1 MRKQAKN
8 RSRVMES
15 SLCKKSLM
23 KRRRALRV
31 RKVLKGSPTKPR
43 LSVVK
48 TNKHIYV
55 QLIDDSIGKTLASVS
70 TLSKLNKSQGLTK
83 KNQEVAKVL
92 GTQIAELGK
101 NLQLDRVVFDR
112 GPFKYHGIVSM
123 VADGAREGG
132 LQF

>member
-1 MRKQAKN
+1 
-8 RSRVMES
+8 MEN
-15 SLCKKSLM
+15 SLFKKSE
-23 KRRRALRV
+23 KKVRRALRV
-31 RKVLKGSPTKPR
+31 RKVLRGSSLKPR

-70 TLSKLNKSQGLTK
+70 TMAKSSKASGLIK
-83 KNQEVAKVL
+83 KNQDVAKTL
-92 GTQIAELGK
+92 GTQIAQIGK
-101 NLQLDRVVFDR
+101 SLQVDRVVFDR
-112 GPFKYHGIVSM
+112 GPFKYHGVIAM

>member
-1 MRKQAKN
+1 
-8 RSRVMES
+8 MEN
-15 SLCKKSLM
+15 SLFKKSE
-23 KRRRALRV
+23 KKIRRALRV
-31 RKVLKGSPTKPR
+31 RKVLRGSSLKPR

-70 TLSKLNKSQGLTK
+70 TMAKSSKASGLTK
-83 KNQEVAKVL
+83 KNQDVAKAL
-92 GTQIAELGK
+92 GSKIAELGK
-101 NLQLDRVVFDR
+101 NLQVDRVVFDR
-112 GPFKYHGIVSM
+112 GPFKYHGVIAM

>member
-1 MRKQAKN
+1 
-8 RSRVMES
+8 MEN
-15 SLCKKSLM
+15 SLFKKSE
-23 KRRRALRV
+23 KKVRRALRV
-31 RKVLKGSPTKPR
+31 RKVLRGSSLKPR

-70 TLSKLNKSQGLTK
+70 TMAKSSKASGLIK
-83 KNQEVAKVL
+83 KNQDVAKTL
-92 GTQIAELGK
+92 GTKIAEIGK
-101 NLQLDRVVFDR
+101 SLQVDRVVFDR
-112 GPFKYHGIVSM
+112 GPFKYHGVIAM

>member
-1 MRKQAKN
+1 
-8 RSRVMES
+8 MEN
-15 SLCKKSLM
+15 SLFKKSE
-23 KRRRALRV
+23 KKARRALRV
-31 RKVLKGSPTKPR
+31 RKVLRGSSLKPR

-70 TLSKLNKSQGLTK
+70 TMAKSSKASGLIK
-83 KNQEVAKVL
+83 KNQDVAKTL
-92 GTQIAELGK
+92 GTQIAQIGK
-101 NLQLDRVVFDR
+101 SLQVDRVVFDR
-112 GPFKYHGIVSM
+112 GPFKYHGVIAM

>member
-1 MRKQAKN
+1 
-8 RSRVMES
+8 MEN
-15 SLCKKSLM
+15 SLFKKSE
-23 KRRRALRV
+23 KKVRRALRV
-31 RKVLKGSPTKPR
+31 RKVLRGSSLKPR

-70 TLSKLNKSQGLTK
+70 TIAKSSKAAGLVK
-83 KNQEVAKVL
+83 KNQGVAKTL
-92 GTQIAELGK
+92 GVQIAEIGK
-101 NLQLDRVVFDR
+101 SLQVDRVVFDR
-112 GPFKYHGIVSM
+112 GPFKYHGIIAM

>member
-1 MRKQAKN
+1 
-8 RSRVMES
+8 MEN
-15 SLCKKSLM
+15 SLFKKSE
-23 KRRRALRV
+23 KKVRRALRV
-31 RKVLKGSPTKPR
+31 RKVLRGSSLKPR

-70 TLSKLNKSQGLTK
+70 TMAKSSKASGLIK
-83 KNQEVAKVL
+83 KNQDVAKTL
-92 GTQIAELGK
+92 GTQIAQIGK
-101 NLQLDRVVFDR
+101 SLQVDRVVFDR
-112 GPFKYHGIVSM
+112 GPFKYHGVVAM

>member
-1 MRKQAKN
+1 
-8 RSRVMES
+8 MEN
-15 SLCKKSLM
+15 SLFKKSE
-23 KRRRALRV
+23 KKVRRALRV
-31 RKVLKGSPTKPR
+31 RKVLRGSSLKPR

-70 TLSKLNKSQGLTK
+70 TMAKSNKAAGLIK
-83 KNQEVAKVL
+83 KNQGVAKAL
-92 GTQIAELGK
+92 GVQIAEIGK
-101 NLQLDRVVFDR
+101 SLQVDRVVFDR
-112 GPFKYHGIVSM
+112 GPFKYHGIIAM

>member
-1 MRKQAKN
+1 
-8 RSRVMES
+8 MEN
-15 SLCKKSLM
+15 SLFKKSE
-23 KRRRALRV
+23 KKIRRALRV
-31 RKVLKGSPTKPR
+31 RKVLRGSSLKPR

-70 TLSKLNKSQGLTK
+70 TMAKSSKASGLIK
-83 KNQEVAKVL
+83 KNQDVAKTL
-92 GTQIAELGK
+92 GTQIAQIGK
-101 NLQLDRVVFDR
+101 SLQVDRVVFDR
-112 GPFKYHGIVSM
+112 GPFKYHGVIAM